1 MHMPEASVR
10 FGLMLEAYC
19 RGAVAHIKSLLR
31 QVCILK
37 SIHTS
42 TFVEDFLAFVGL
54 PGSWRIILLSRL
66 EN

>member
-37 SIHTS
+37 NIHTS
-42 TFVEDFLAFVGL
+42 TFVVKIFLLLWGYQVPGGL
-54 PGSWRIILLSRL
+54 SY
-66 EN
+66 